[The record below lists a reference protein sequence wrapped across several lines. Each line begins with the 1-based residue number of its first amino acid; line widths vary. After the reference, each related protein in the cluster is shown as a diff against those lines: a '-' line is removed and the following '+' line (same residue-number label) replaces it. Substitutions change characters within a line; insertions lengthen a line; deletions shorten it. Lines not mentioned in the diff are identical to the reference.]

1 MVLSPLVAADTDVFR
16 AQDSRSLRSM
26 CAVSGILYRFDDAL
40 NYHQTRPAE
49 TKSWI
54 SISAMN
60 GTLTYTL
67 MGLKSKSASSLSTLL
82 P

>member
-1 MVLSPLVAADTDVFR
+1 MPGLTIASFDVR
-16 AQDSRSLRSM
+16 CQRYYSVWTTHEL
-26 CAVSGILYRFDDAL
+26 I
-40 NYHQTRPAE
+40 TTPAE